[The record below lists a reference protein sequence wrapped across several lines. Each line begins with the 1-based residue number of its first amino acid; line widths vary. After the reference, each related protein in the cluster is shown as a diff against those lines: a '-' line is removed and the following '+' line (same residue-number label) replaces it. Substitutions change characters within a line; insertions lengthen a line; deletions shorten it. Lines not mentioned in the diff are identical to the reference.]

1 MTYTDPVEMSS
12 TVSLAWSVFLGGVL
26 GGWYLYD
33 LYAKHKS
40 LEQAVLDAS
49 GHVNQLDLLYRDQS
63 DLLCEHDQR
72 IREKDDYDPDQEIEP
87 ELYQAWR
94 GTTLAG
100 EQPSIAI
107 TIWREKL
114 STVAKNRDWKS
125 WEGESDG
132 SCVVR
137 DFYIGNLNPD
147 FQWTVLEAEGV
158 LCGSV
163 RETMVNGWDSVVKM
177 KIDVICDSDNMPER
191 SSLAFNHSLKE
202 VLEQK
207 RIIWS
212 KELIH
217 SPVVW

>member
-1 MTYTDPVEMSS
+1 MSS

-33 LYAKHKS
+33 LYAKHKL
-40 LEQAVLDAS
+40 LEEAVSDAS
-49 GHVNQLDLLYRDQS
+49 GHVDQLDAVQRTQS
-63 DLLCEHDQR
+63 EILCEHDQR
-72 IREKDDYDPDQEIEP
+72 IREKKDYDEGDEIE
-87 ELYQAWR
+87 EGVYQAWR
-94 GTTLAG
+94 GTTLSG
-100 EQPSIAI
+100 EEFSIEI

-114 STVAKNRDWKS
+114 STLAKNRDWKS

-147 FQWTVLEAEGV
+147 FQWTVREAEGII
-158 LCGSV
+158 CGSV

-177 KIDVICDSDNMPER
+177 KIDMIYQKDDGTLPVWNQT
-191 SSLAFNHSLKE
+191 LKE
-202 VLEQK
+202 HLEKQK
-207 RIIWS
+207 ICWS

-217 SPVVW
+217 APVVW